1 MAKTIVSWQAF
12 PSLPPRAL
20 LAPKTPF
27 PFPFKRLPGT
37 LDDSLLNQ
45 GIAYLTKRSMPSF
58 NHFSPKC
65 DSEGITN
72 LKFLGAHFAHSL

>member
-45 GIAYLTKRSMPSF
+45 VIAYLTKGQCLPLTIF
-58 NHFSPKC
+58 LQNVIPK
-65 DSEGITN
+65 G
-72 LKFLGAHFAHSL
+72 